1 MGSLSGTTSLD
12 GSACFCG
19 ALAGLS
25 KSSFSEGREPLSRK
39 DLEPAASVFP
49 HDKDMPAAIAK
60 ELRAETNADER
71 ECAIAG
77 VASVGV
83 AVLLGAADGF
93 GFSDSECNLLK
104 IALRRELRQLGV
116 AVGAPD
122 VRESKG
128 RGLRPCN
135 PFELVLQ
142 WCASPRV
149 PAYSFGVHLALG
161 VGVLAVPNKNL
172 SDLAW
177 IFRLLSHRSNI
188 KAAKDAPMLH
198 ATCNALCGA
207 SAEDM
212 SAQLREAMRLGQEQN
227 RRATMESYSVSTEHE
242 AASDGVAVGDLL
254 PSTSSA
260 LF

>member
-1 MGSLSGTTSLD
+1 MGSLSGTKSLD
-12 GSACFCG
+12 GNACFCG
-19 ALAGLS
+19 
-25 KSSFSEGREPLSRK
+25 KN
-39 DLEPAASVFP
+39 LEPAASVFP

-93 GFSDSECNLLK
+93 GFSEHQCNLLK
-104 IALRRELRQLGV
+104 IALRRELCQLGV

-128 RGLRPCN
+128 QCLRPCN

-161 VGVLAVPNKNL
+161 LAVPNKNL

-177 IFRLLSHRSNI
+177 IFRLLSHRSGI

-212 SAQLREAMRLGQEQN
+212 SEKLREAMRLGQKHT
-227 RRATMESYSVSTEHE
+227 RRATMESHSVSTCPSTEHE

-254 PSTSSA
+254 PRISSA